1 MTQSASMWAARSHST
16 GPTDGTRTPLRHIAA
31 DETLLAPIAAA
42 RERHSIC
49 HATLPRP
56 ESLLHQR
63 PDSSHPRSP
72 NRRVVGLIVTR
83 YAMCITG
90 APQSA
95 TDARLGQPPSQGH
108 VPPARRP
115 RFGFRPRRGGTM
127 SSAAAPSQRPRS
139 RAVPAR
145 RFVQP
150 RGPLSSACASETAP
164 VPAAARRHARA
175 SPVRRPCNVRLSRR
189 DEGQWEFDSTARTP
203 ASPTTFAHA
212 TEVRRRPIAGL
223 RIIFAS
229 RAVALGEG
237 LPIIGR
243 LLARL

>member
-115 RFGFRPRRGGTM
+115 RFGFRPRRGGCRLRLPRA
-127 SSAAAPSQRPRS
+127 SARDRERFQPAVSFSPAAPKRRRFQRPRS
-139 RAVPAR
+139 RGGSSPLPFRSA
-145 RFVQP
+145 P
-150 RGPLSSACASETAP
+150 RSAIVCVRKRNGAGSSGGSPACARQSGTAA
-164 VPAAARRHARA
+164 VQRA
-175 SPVRRPCNVRLSRR
+175 
-189 DEGQWEFDSTARTP
+189 
-203 ASPTTFAHA
+203 
-212 TEVRRRPIAGL
+212 
-223 RIIFAS
+223 
-229 RAVALGEG
+229 AVAT
-237 LPIIGR
+237 
-243 LLARL
+243 